1 MQSNIENLPPAV
13 CTLAEFQAWKEAQ
26 NKPQRQIP
34 TGYYNCVQLAAKFDM
49 TARNIR
55 KLCKLGRFKGAKLD
69 SVHGW
74 LIPYGT
80 APKRGKRGPTSKVT
94 AR

>member
-1 MQSNIENLPPAV
+1 MQTTFEDLPPSS
-13 CTLAEFQAWKEAQ
+13 CTYAEFQAWKDARD
-26 NKPQRQIP
+26 KPVRQIP
-34 TGYYNCVQLAAKFDM
+34 TGFYNCIQLAAKFDM

-74 LIPYGT
+74 LIPYGI